1 MGCSLSSQNK
11 VQVVTQQTNPV
22 YLQQYEY
29 SRATEKWIKNMT
41 KFMQSQLKQALR
53 YDCHECRLMYEKY
66 QRFKNGTGA
75 FNRTLKDP
83 VHANAVRELSMLFE
97 SGMSGIEKK
106 QYVTNL
112 LHAYAQ
118 TDRQTD
124 FEEIAFIFSIIVNS
138 PMITMY
144 ETKY

>member
-1 MGCSLSSQNK
+1 MGCMASNQNK
-11 VQVVTQQTNPV
+11 VQVITQQTNLV
-22 YLQQYEY
+22 YLQEHEY
-29 SRATEKWIKNMT
+29 SRATEKWVNNMT
-41 KFMQSQLKQALR
+41 AFMLSQLKQAFR

-66 QRFKNGTGA
+66 ERFKNGTGA
-75 FNRTLKDP
+75 FNRSLKNP
-83 VHANAVRELSMLFE
+83 VHANAMRELSMLFE
-97 SGMSGIEKK
+97 SGMSGVEKK

-124 FEEIAFIFSIIVNS
+124 FEEIAFIFSIIVNT

>member
-1 MGCSLSSQNK
+1 M
-11 VQVVTQQTNPV
+11 
-22 YLQQYEY
+22 
-29 SRATEKWIKNMT
+29 KN
-41 KFMQSQLKQALR
+41 QLKQAFR
-53 YDCHECRLMYEKY
+53 YDSHECRLMYEKY
-66 QRFKNGTGA
+66 ERFKNGTGA
-75 FNRTLKDP
+75 FNRSLKDP
-83 VHANAVRELSMLFE
+83 VHANAVKELSMLFE
-97 SGMSGIEKK
+97 SGMSGVEKK

>member
-1 MGCSLSSQNK
+1 MGCIVSSQNK

-22 YLQQYEY
+22 FIQQHEY
-29 SRATEKWIKNMT
+29 SRATEKWVNNMS
-41 KFMQSQLKQALR
+41 KFMKSQLMQAFQ
-53 YDCHECRLMYEKY
+53 YDGHECKIMYEKY
-66 QRFKNGTGA
+66 ERFKNGTGA
-75 FNRTLKDP
+75 FNRSFNDP
-83 VHANAVRELSMLFE
+83 VHANAMRELTILFE
-97 SGMSGIEKK
+97 GGMKGIEKK

-118 TDRQTD
+118 TDRQKD

>member
-1 MGCSLSSQNK
+1 MGCIVSSQNK
-11 VQVVTQQTNPV
+11 IQVITQQTNLA
-22 YLQQYEY
+22 YFQEHEY
-29 SRATEKWIKNMT
+29 SRATEKWVNNMA
-41 KFMQSQLKQALR
+41 KFMQSQLKQAFR
-53 YDCHECRLMYEKY
+53 YDYHECNLMYEKY
-66 QRFKNGTGA
+66 DRFKHGTGA
-75 FNRTLKDP
+75 FNRSLKDP
-83 VHANAVRELSMLFE
+83 VHANAMRELSMLFE

-106 QYVTNL
+106 QYVANL

-118 TDRQTD
+118 TDRQAD